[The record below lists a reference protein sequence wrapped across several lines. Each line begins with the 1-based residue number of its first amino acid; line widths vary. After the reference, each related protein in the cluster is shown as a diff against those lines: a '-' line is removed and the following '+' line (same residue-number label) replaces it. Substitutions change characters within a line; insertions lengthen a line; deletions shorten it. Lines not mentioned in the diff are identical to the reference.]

1 MTLQRQPNRKQG
13 RPGRQSFAM
22 SLGARDPRWGRNM
35 QNEVVDIDSA
45 PPVDDSTASD
55 VASLRADLNRLIASL
70 RKAGVLKE

>member
-1 MTLQRQPNRKQG
+1 MTRQRIPNRKQG

-45 PPVDDSTASD
+45 PPVPDSTAETI
-55 VASLRADLNRLIASL
+55 AELRADLNRLKASL
-70 RKAGVLKE
+70 RKAGILKE